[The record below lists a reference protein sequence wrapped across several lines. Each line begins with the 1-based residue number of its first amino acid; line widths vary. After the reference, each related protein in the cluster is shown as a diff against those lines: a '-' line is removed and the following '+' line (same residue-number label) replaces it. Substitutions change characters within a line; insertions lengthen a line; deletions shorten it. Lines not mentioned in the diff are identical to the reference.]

1 MDFITT
7 FVKDKDGCDS
17 GGGQKPMV
25 ELQWYH
31 VAIASSLILVN
42 GILSIVLGLGLEKR
56 LFISAIR
63 CIVQLSIMGLV
74 LENIFSSNNPILNF
88 LLALLLIFLG
98 TYEAVFNV
106 SKRRHIY
113 MFPSVLLS
121 MGCSCLIIATFGT
134 RLAMGVDPL
143 HSPKE
148 FIPVLGMLLGNTM
161 TGISLGLDQ
170 CLSQFSENK
179 EKIEL
184 YLSMGASR
192 WEACRPIA
200 VEAMRRAM
208 LPTIN
213 QMSIIGLISI
223 PGMMT
228 GQLIAGASVMNAA
241 KSQQIIMFMISGA
254 AAFGTLSSVLICL
267 RVCFDSSD
275 RLRPERIIKTKS
287 ILPKSVGNFFSRTL
301 DAFQRTFCCCWYKP
315 RNGSSPSSSPSL
327 EQGGRSPRQNG
338 KGDQNNKRDSSNKDS
353 DNNSSNPSNSKK
365 DNKDNKSKDKQSGN
379 QENEEADERTP
390 LVRSK

>member
-1 MDFITT
+1 MDSCAMFGG
-7 FVKDKDGCDS
+7 KDGEC
-17 GGGQKPMV
+17 GGQKPMV

-31 VAIASSLILVN
+31 VAIASTLILVN
-42 GILSIVLGLGLEKR
+42 GILSIVLGLRLEKP
-56 LFISAIR
+56 LFISAVR
-63 CIVQLSIMGLV
+63 CIIQLTIMGMV
-74 LENIFSSNNPILNF
+74 LQNIFDAKSPILII
-88 LLALLLIFLG
+88 LMALLLIFLG
-98 TYEAVFNV
+98 AYEAVFNV

-113 MFPSVLLS
+113 MFPSVLAS
-121 MGCSCLIIATFGT
+121 MGCSCLIIGTFGT

-148 FIPVLGMLLGNTM
+148 FIPALGMLLGNTM
-161 TGISLGLDQ
+161 TAISLGLDQ
-170 CLSQFSENK
+170 CLTQLSENK

-192 WEACRPIA
+192 WEACRPVA

-208 LPTIN
+208 MPTIN

-228 GQLIAGASVMNAA
+228 GQLIAGASVMNAV
-241 KSQQIIMFMISGA
+241 KSQQIIMFLISGA

-287 ILPKSVGNFFSRTL
+287 IIPASLKDFIHKAIRTIGETL
-301 DAFQRTFCCCWYKP
+301 CCCWYRP
-315 RNGSSPSSSPSL
+315 SSTPSSPVSTPASHD
-327 EQGGRSPRQNG
+327 QGRRSPRPASTMNQNMNG
-338 KGDQNNKRDSSNKDS
+338 TETSQRGRPQGEAR
-353 DNNSSNPSNSKK
+353 
-365 DNKDNKSKDKQSGN
+365 
-379 QENEEADERTP
+379 QEAEPTERTP
-390 LVRSK
+390 LVRSS

>member
-1 MDFITT
+1 MDFCAMLGD
-7 FVKDKDGCDS
+7 KDKGDCPDN
-17 GGGQKPMV
+17 KPMV

-31 VAIASSLILVN
+31 VAIASTLIIVN
-42 GILSIVLGLGLEKR
+42 GLLSIMLGLGLEKR

-63 CIVQLSIMGLV
+63 CVVQLTIMGMV
-74 LENIFSSNNPILNF
+74 LQNIFDAKSPVLVM
-88 LLALLLIFLG
+88 LMALLLITLG
-98 TYEAVFNV
+98 ANEAVFNV

-113 MFPSVLLS
+113 MFPSVLVS
-121 MGCSCLIIATFGT
+121 MGCSCLIIGTFGT

-143 HSPKE
+143 HSAKE

-161 TGISLGLDQ
+161 TAISLGLDQ
-170 CLSQFSENK
+170 CLSQLSENK

-184 YLSMGASR
+184 YLSMGATR

-208 LPTIN
+208 MPTIN

-228 GQLIAGASVMNAA
+228 GQLIAGASVLNAA
-241 KSQQIIMFMISGA
+241 KSQQIIMFLISGA

-287 ILPKSVGNFFSRTL
+287 VIPKAWRDF
-301 DAFQRTFCCCWYKP
+301 AQRTSDRLGNALCCCWYK
-315 RNGSSPSSSPSL
+315 SSSSSPSV
-327 EQGGRSPRQNG
+327 EEGGRRTPTPERERSR
-338 KGDQNNKRDSSNKDS
+338 DQNERTPND
-353 DNNSSNPSNSKK
+353 
-365 DNKDNKSKDKQSGN
+365 QHV
-379 QENEEADERTP
+379 EATERTP
-390 LVRSK
+390 LVRSS

>member
-113 MFPSVLLS
+113 MVKRCPLFFH
-121 MGCSCLIIATFGT
+121 ATTSTGT

-254 AAFGTLSSVLICL
+254 AAFGTLSSVLVMMNYYHDFFTSLCIYGNAKNMSVFIFVTCL
-267 RVCFDSSD
+267 
-275 RLRPERIIKTKS
+275 P
-287 ILPKSVGNFFSRTL
+287 
-301 DAFQRTFCCCWYKP
+301 Y
-315 RNGSSPSSSPSL
+315 
-327 EQGGRSPRQNG
+327 
-338 KGDQNNKRDSSNKDS
+338 
-353 DNNSSNPSNSKK
+353 
-365 DNKDNKSKDKQSGN
+365 
-379 QENEEADERTP
+379 
-390 LVRSK
+390 